1 MIDELKTKLTTAYMM
16 FVFDFS
22 DLEQISKKAI
32 DDKLPCPLKDLFSN
46 QKVSDKARKILKDD
60 FRKALA
66 IYFSKFQTSDGFD
79 YSSLSK
85 LIEAKEPILIRHVGK
100 DRTAYLKLMVSL
112 MKSLDS
118 RPRKGLLAS

>member
-22 DLEQISKKAI
+22 DLEQISSKAI
-32 DDKLPCPLKDLFSN
+32 DDKLPCSLSDLFKT
-46 QKVSDKARKILKDD
+46 QKTSDKARKLLKND

-66 IYFSKFQTSDGFD
+66 LYFSKFQCSDGFD
-79 YSSLSK
+79 YSGLSK
-85 LIEAKEPILIRHVGK
+85 LIDSKEPILVRHVGK

-112 MKSLDS
+112 MKSLDKKPK
-118 RPRKGLLAS
+118 RGLLAS